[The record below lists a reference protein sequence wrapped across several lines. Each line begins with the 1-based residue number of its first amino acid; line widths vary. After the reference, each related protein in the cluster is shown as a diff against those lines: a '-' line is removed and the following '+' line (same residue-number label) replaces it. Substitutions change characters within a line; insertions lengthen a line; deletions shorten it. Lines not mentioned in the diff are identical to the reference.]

1 MQMGTVAVPCFF
13 PLLVSKGLGGRGSGL
28 GVGGE
33 RERETYEVVQD
44 FVPDDLHHLKRLQRR
59 HAVDEHVAVD
69 ADEVLRVE
77 DAVLV
82 LAGRVDN
89 LGRKL
94 LPLVA
99 DLLAEGVLD
108 GRVVALDK
116 VPVDVADGEGGF
128 A

>member
-1 MQMGTVAVPCFF
+1 
-13 PLLVSKGLGGRGSGL
+13 
-28 GVGGE
+28 
-33 RERETYEVVQD
+33 VVQD
-44 FVPDDLHHLKRLQRR
+44 LVPDDLHHLKRLQRR

-128 A
+128 AWVRETEALVGFDVPKVCQGNKHTD